1 MNAPR
6 RLPLVLLLLACATS
20 LFAER
25 LPERYERVLI
35 PVQPVG
41 SWSTSLWI
49 HNEGL
54 EPVDMFPLVRNADSP
69 SRGIRFPL
77 TEPGLAAGQTL
88 EYPVVF
94 SPAPS
99 PFYIPLTT
107 TFAGAVLYVEQGK
120 RQNVR
125 FQLRVGA
132 GDVQIPVVPEEDF
145 VAGPMSLLRIST
157 REGQRYTLRVYSLD
171 SNPGNVAVTF
181 EPLIGGRPVASEV
194 LRLER
199 PQAEALCAVPPC
211 PWPDVPFTPAYAA
224 LFFDTTTVFSWSYRI
239 TVTADPGVKIWT
251 FLSETDVVTRAVR
264 VYWPN

>member
-6 RLPLVLLLLACATS
+6 SLTLVLLLLACATS
-20 LFAER
+20 LFGER

-41 SWSTSLWI
+41 SWSASLWI
-49 HNEGL
+49 RNEGP
-54 EPVDMFPLVRNADSP
+54 EPVDMFPLVRDADSP

-77 TEPGLAAGQTL
+77 TEPGVPAGQTL
-88 EYPVVF
+88 EYRTVSNP
-94 SPAPS
+94 SPY

-120 RQNVR
+120 GKDVR

-132 GDVQIPVVPEEDF
+132 EEMQVPVVPEQDF
-145 VAGPMSLLRIST
+145 VATPMSLLRIGI
-157 REGQRYTLRVYSLD
+157 REGKRYTLRVYSLD
-171 SNPGNVAVTF
+171 SNPGNVEVTF
-181 EPLIGGRPVASEV
+181 EPLVGGRPVASEV

-199 PQAEALCAVPPC
+199 PQAVALCAAPPC
-211 PWPDVPFTPAYAA
+211 PWPDVPFTPSYAA
-224 LFFDTTTVFSWSYRI
+224 LFFDTTTVFNWTYRI
-239 TVTADPGVKIWT
+239 TVTPEPGMKIWT